1 MPIHAYGAEK
11 CVEPVAGPTNEIEN
25 KYRRYD
31 KCLLPDMGGWG
42 SGPITHM
49 VNECYNTM
57 NSVSMRN
64 WGAPIHPFLGLN
76 QCACVTD
83 KIRKQYPCQEQYQDV
98 VNLGQSTALVKRF
111 SRECIL
117 EGAMGDPAREAF
129 IQAEEEE
136 KQKSTDN
143 ATEKEE
149 VKPQEPEIKEPE
161 DAKKE
166 APIDNKPKSWKD
178 LSSQG

>member
-1 MPIHAYGAEK
+1 
-11 CVEPVAGPTNEIEN
+11 
-25 KYRRYD
+25 
-31 KCLLPDMGGWG
+31 MGGWG

-57 NSVSMRN
+57 NRVSVQQ
-64 WGAPIHPFLGLN
+64 WGAPIHPFLGVN

-83 KIRKQYPCQEQYQDV
+83 KIRKQYACQEQYQDV
-98 VNLGQSTALVKRF
+98 VNLGQSTSIVKKF

-129 IQAEEEE
+129 IQAEKEMEEAE

-143 ATEKEE
+143 TTEKKEE
-149 VKPQEPEIKEPE
+149 KPQEPKVEIKEPE

-166 APIDNKPKSWKD
+166 APVDDGPKTWND
-178 LSSQG
+178 LSTQG